1 MGFNFEKLDVYRL
14 ALEFADEIYR
24 VTRKFPKEEQF
35 GLTSQLRRAA
45 VSIVANIAEGSG
57 RYYKRDYA
65 QFVRMSRGSVYECV
79 ALLQISM
86 RQNYVNRGEY
96 EHLTTKN
103 NRIAMMLNKL
113 IASLTK

>member
-1 MGFNFEKLDVYRL
+1 MTANRSPKKEVGKMGFNFEKLDVYQR
-14 ALEFADEIYR
+14 ALEFTDEVYR
-24 VTRKFPKEEQF
+24 ITRKFPKEEQF

-57 RYYKRDYA
+57 RYHKRDYA

-86 RQNYVNRGEY
+86 RQNYLVREEY
-96 EHLTTKN
+96 NH
-103 NRIAMMLNKL
+103 
-113 IASLTK
+113 